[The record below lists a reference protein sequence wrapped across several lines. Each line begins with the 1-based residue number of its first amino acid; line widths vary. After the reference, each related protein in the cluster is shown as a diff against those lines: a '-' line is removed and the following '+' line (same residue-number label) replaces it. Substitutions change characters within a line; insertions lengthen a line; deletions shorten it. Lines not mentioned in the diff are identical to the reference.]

1 MSKKKSNYI
10 IYTDGGCAINPGGPG
25 GCAAVIINTET
36 GEYKTLSEGYVSTTN
51 NRMEM
56 QAIILAL
63 NAVDVKNLTVYSDST
78 YVIKTMNGQFS
89 KKKNKDLW
97 AKISAATKGKHI
109 TWEWIRGHN
118 GDQYN
123 EMCDALCTEAMN
135 GSNLK
140 IDKGYAGQPVAKKT
154 EETNPRGAMGVLIE
168 IPSDF
173 IDQKLSI
180 TSVSQYAE
188 DYQVNPDCAKAILT
202 FAKSPRITFKT
213 YAAIKTGGIDYW
225 SRKTRKA
232 MSEYLSN
239 ADQLWEILSSY
250 FPEEKEALTAM
261 RWYMRGLPV
270 KDCIRKVLVDQEI
283 SYNCIRK

>member
-89 KKKNKDLW
+89 KKKN
-97 AKISAATKGKHI
+97 
-109 TWEWIRGHN
+109 
-118 GDQYN
+118 
-123 EMCDALCTEAMN
+123 
-135 GSNLK
+135 
-140 IDKGYAGQPVAKKT
+140 
-154 EETNPRGAMGVLIE
+154 
-168 IPSDF
+168 
-173 IDQKLSI
+173 
-180 TSVSQYAE
+180 
-188 DYQVNPDCAKAILT
+188 NPDCAKAILT

-232 MSEYLSN
+232 MSEYLNN

-250 FPEEKEALTAM
+250 FPEEKGALTAM